1 MMEELF
7 AGDCELPNV
16 SPVAAEAYD
25 RESDKL
31 LKQVQGQ
38 LGAHPGIRALTGR
51 GPVEMMN
58 KNLQDHPKI
67 MSLAFRFNSCEFL
80 VRTIAWEYSSCHSRG
95 FSYDFFPLKFAA
107 WESAITSGI
116 EQPVWRTEILAVYQW
131 LARHHK
137 DLVSLSQTGA
147 DFSASAPGE
156 TDELLRIFLALLLK
170 GDCQGCLDLAEQSI
184 GSADDLRCFYLK
196 VIWPAMVRIGYLWEQ
211 NQVSVAEEHVATAI
225 VGRVMAS
232 LYPKISLSEVTR
244 GEAVVSSGPNE
255 LHEVGARMLAD
266 FLEMDGWD
274 VSYLGANSSALKLID
289 LLRERQPFMV
299 ALSVATV
306 FTLEKARQ
314 TIRMIKEDPQTK
326 DIKIMVGGTA
336 FSGLPQ
342 LWREVGA
349 DGFGADAGSAVSL
362 CGQWWADRSA
372 GPC

>member
-1 MMEELF
+1 MTKELF
-7 AGDCELPNV
+7 AGYRELPKV
-16 SPVAAEAYD
+16 SPAAAEAYA

-31 LKQVQGQ
+31 LPQVQKA
-38 LGAHPGIRALTGR
+38 LEAHPGIRELTGR
-51 GPVEMMN
+51 APAGMLR

-67 MSLAFRFNSCEFL
+67 MSLAFRVNSCELL

-95 FSYDFFPLKFAA
+95 FSYDFFPVKFAA
-107 WESAITSGI
+107 WEAAISTGLG
-116 EQPVWRTEILAVYQW
+116 EPVFRGEILAVYRW
-131 LARHHK
+131 LARHHE
-137 DLVSLSQTGA
+137 DLVSLSRAGA
-147 DFSASAPGE
+147 DSCASAPGE
-156 TDELLRIFLALLLK
+156 ADELMWVFLAQLLK
-170 GDCQGCLDLAEQSI
+170 GDCQGCIDLAEQSI
-184 GSADDLRCFYLK
+184 GSADDLRRFYLQ
-196 VIWPAMVRIGYLWEQ
+196 VIWPALARIGYLWEQ

-225 VGRVMAS
+225 VGRVMAA

-244 GEAVVSSGPNE
+244 GGVVVSSGPNE

-274 VSYLGANSSALKLID
+274 VSYLGANSSALKLIES
-289 LLRERQPFMV
+289 LKERQPFMV

-314 TIRMIKEDPQTK
+314 MIRMIQEDPQTRG
-326 DIKIMVGGTA
+326 IKIMVGGIA

-362 CGQWWADRSA
+362 CDQWWTARSS